1 MFFESA
7 SAVDSKRTGGLYDVF
22 PWVDKISEAGVLFTN
37 MFANGATSEM
47 GHIATLMGVEPTF
60 LNQNFITLLKSN
72 ATQKTAATPKKNPT
86 IYNPT
91 TLFIVE
97 NIQLTNEKENLC

>member
-47 GHIATLMGVEPTF
+47 GHIATLM
-60 LNQNFITLLKSN
+60 
-72 ATQKTAATPKKNPT
+72 
-86 IYNPT
+86 
-91 TLFIVE
+91 
-97 NIQLTNEKENLC
+97 

>member
-1 MFFESA
+1 VFSTGSSPPETCKIGIGTSLKRILPQIK
-7 SAVDSKRTGGLYDVF
+7 SK
-22 PWVDKISEAGVLFTN
+22 
-37 MFANGATSEM
+37 
-47 GHIATLMGVEPTF
+47 IAWF
-60 LNQNFITLLKSN
+60 LNQNLITLLKSN
-72 ATQKTAATPKKNPT
+72 ATPKTAATAKKNPT